1 MDRTISAAAAR
12 KLMQRALLSVDPK
25 KSIAI
30 KRDVHEYRV
39 ETDAGRFADAF
50 RAVMTDP
57 EGDFGLIRIKRPAER
72 MGKDYQ
78 IGERFQGC
86 YSLEKAL
93 LAAVSCPWVKRLAA
107 FVLAR
112 KTMRRLI
119 GWLEDE
125 LMSDYAII
133 DELILSPDAALGEV
147 HTLRY
152 RYLRGTPIA
161 GSSTFY
167 IEPSGSCCCLV
178 RQIFEFQEINCIA
191 LTVFQRAGLKM
202 HDQVVHM
209 QILKAAIRA
218 GAPPPAGTIPAVYTQ
233 F

>member
-1 MDRTISAAAAR
+1 MDRTMSATAVR
-12 KLMQRALLSVDPK
+12 KLMRRALLSVDPK

-39 ETDAGRFADAF
+39 ETDAARFADAF
-50 RAVMTDP
+50 RAVMIDP
-57 EGDFGLIRIKRPAER
+57 EGDFGLIRVKRPAER

-93 LAAVSCPWVKRLAA
+93 LAAVSRPWVKRLVAR
-107 FVLAR
+107 VLAL
-112 KTMRRLI
+112 KTMLRFT

-125 LMSDYAII
+125 LLSDYAII
-133 DELILSPDAALGEV
+133 DRLVLSPDAARGEV

-152 RYLRGTPIA
+152 RYLSGTPIA
-161 GSSTFY
+161 GSSAFY
-167 IEPSGSCCCLV
+167 IEPSGSGCCLV
-178 RQIFEFQEINCIA
+178 RQVFEFQEINFIA

-209 QILKAAIRA
+209 QILKAAVRA
-218 GAPPPAGTIPAVYTQ
+218 GAPPPVGTIPVVYTRP
-233 F
+233 